1 MPRCPDCGADVRAG
15 ENICH
20 RCRREIPASFYA
32 PPGGVDDETLI
43 LHLLDAPSRASGEAR
58 VARIWLLDPSGSQVE
73 QALDLENP
81 ITQIGRSREC
91 AVYLPSNTVSRH
103 HAQIRREEE
112 RYLVKDLGSTNGTLL
127 NGETVVGEEAL
138 KDLDEIGIGIYRL
151 IFRGN

>member
-1 MPRCPDCGADVRAG
+1 MPRCPDCGAEIRAG
-15 ENICH
+15 ENLCH
-20 RCRREIPASFYA
+20 RCRRELSPAAYT

-43 LHLLDAPSRASGEAR
+43 LHLLDTPSRESGASR

-73 QALDLENP
+73 QALELEAAS
-81 ITQIGRSREC
+81 THLGRSREC

-112 RYLVKDLGSTNGTLL
+112 RYLLKDLGSTNGTLL
-127 NGETVVGEEAL
+127 NGEPVVGEEVL

-151 IFRGN
+151 IFRGH